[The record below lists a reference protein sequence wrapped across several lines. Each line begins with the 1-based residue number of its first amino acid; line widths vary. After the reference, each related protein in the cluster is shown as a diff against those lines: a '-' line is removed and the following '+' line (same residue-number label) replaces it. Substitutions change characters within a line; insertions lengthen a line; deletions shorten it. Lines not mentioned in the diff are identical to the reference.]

1 MKCRKVILTFETLLF
16 VGREECQD
24 IYKQRERVE
33 GLRSHQRA
41 SLLLYV
47 PKSGTR
53 EVNLYSKDILF
64 KKYHFCKHHGPKA
77 RQIIRR

>member
-1 MKCRKVILTFETLLF
+1 MKYQKVELTFEILLF

-24 IYKQRERVE
+24 IYKLRERVE

-41 SLLLYV
+41 LLLLYV

-53 EVNLYSKDILF
+53 EVNFYSKIHIVQEIPFL
-64 KKYHFCKHHGPKA
+64 
-77 RQIIRR
+77 